1 MKTGDKISIGY
12 YSNLSLEKYSQCD
25 VFKFH
30 LNPTV
35 KRKANSS
42 SSDNSST
49 LFTANVFEKSQVFR
63 KKPSKK
69 AQNLIESSSLWN
81 SDITEENILNT
92 KRRTRANKV

>member
-1 MKTGDKISIGY
+1 MR
-12 YSNLSLEKYSQCD
+12 
-25 VFKFH
+25 
-30 LNPTV
+30 
-35 KRKANSS
+35 RKANSS

-49 LFTANVFEKSQVFR
+49 FFTANVFEKSQVFR

-69 AQNLIESSSLWN
+69 AQTLNESSILWN